1 MRIQGRINTCACP
14 FPPPLGSWSM
24 CWLGDFGLSLCKAHS
39 WSHMQLAH
47 GTCPPR
53 PSGLTPKRL
62 YEFIDAGSRMAKD
75 PCRKEGKLKVFWHL
89 KRLSGKFLMMAMT
102 QGGSLQIFSSSHGS
116 SRRNLRTVTYLV
128 ALEVLRDMLANKL
141 ILSWQN
147 IIGAHKKKR
156 WRESDGD
163 WGGK

>member
-1 MRIQGRINTCACP
+1 M
-14 FPPPLGSWSM
+14 
-24 CWLGDFGLSLCKAHS
+24 AHA
-39 WSHMQLAH
+39 LP
-47 GTCPPR
+47 G

-75 PCRKEGKLKVFWHL
+75 PFRKEGKLKVFWHL

-102 QGGSLQIFSSSHGS
+102 QGGPLHIFSSSHSS

-128 ALEVLRDMLANKL
+128 ALEGLRDMLANKL

-147 IIGAHKKKR
+147 IIGAHKKMVEGIW
-156 WRESDGD
+156 WRLGREIKLPDLWMFTHTLALGTAIESFGFPTWVACVGLELD
-163 WGGK
+163 WAFFND